1 MLFQTAYP
9 SPALAPFIKK
19 YWAMENCLP
28 AGEKHIQRI
37 VPSGL
42 PELIFYFGKRPEIT
56 SSEKSI
62 PENACV
68 SGQQTRFYDLQVS
81 GKLSLFSI
89 LFQPHG
95 AAQIFDVPINQL
107 FGQNVPLIFFA
118 NNEATDLETK
128 LQETNTFQEKVAI
141 AEKFLLARLKNYYKH
156 HEFKRINF
164 CLSEINRTKGVVS
177 TEKLSEVT
185 CLSRKQF
192 ERNFSAFVGTSPRQF
207 LKTVRFQNALHTKF
221 KQKSLSLTRLAFDCG
236 YYDQS
241 HMINDFKSL
250 SGYTPGE
257 YFACCEPYS
266 DYFE

>member
-1 MLFQTAYP
+1 MLFQTAVSSP
-9 SPALAPFIKK
+9 SLAPFIKK

-28 AGEKHIQRI
+28 AGVKHIQRI

-42 PELIFYFGKRPEIT
+42 PELIFYFEHRPKT
-56 SSEKSI
+56 VGNKKSI
-62 PENACV
+62 PENTCI
-68 SGQQTRFYDLQVS
+68 SGQQKGFYDLEVS

-95 AAQIFDVPINQL
+95 AAQIFNVPINQL
-107 FGQNVPLIFFA
+107 FEQNVPLKFIL
-118 NNEATDLETK
+118 NREATDLEAK
-128 LQETNTFQEKVAI
+128 LQETNTFQEKVFT
-141 AEKFLLARLKNYYKH
+141 AEKFLLARLKSNYKH
-156 HEFKRINF
+156 HEFSRINS
-164 CLSEINRTKGVVS
+164 CLSEINRAKGLVS
-177 TEKLSEVT
+177 TEKLSELA

-221 KQKSLSLTRLAFDCG
+221 RQKSMSLTQLACDCG

-241 HMINDFKSL
+241 HMINDFKKL
-250 SGYTPGE
+250 SGFTPGE

>member
-1 MLFQTAYP
+1 MLFQTAFP
-9 SPALAPFIKK
+9 TPALAPFIKK
-19 YWAMENCLP
+19 YWALENCLP
-28 AGEKHIQRI
+28 AGEKHFQRI

-42 PELIFYFGKRPEIT
+42 PELIFYFGERPHIT
-56 SSEKSI
+56 GSEKSI

-81 GKLSLFSI
+81 GNLSLFSI

-95 AAQIFDVPINQL
+95 AAQIFNVPINQL
-107 FGQNVPLIFFA
+107 FEQNVPLVFIV
-118 NNEATDLETK
+118 NHEATDLEAK
-128 LQETNTFQEKVAI
+128 LQETSTFQQKVAV
-141 AEKFLLARLKNYYKH
+141 AEKFLLTRLKNNYKH
-156 HEFKRINF
+156 YEFNRINF
-164 CLSEINRTKGVVS
+164 CLSEINRTKGLVS
-177 TEKLSEVT
+177 TEQLSELT

-192 ERNFSAFVGTSPRQF
+192 ERNFAAFVGMSPRQF
-207 LKTVRFQNALHTKF
+207 LKTVRFQHALHTRF
-221 KQKSLSLTRLAFDCG
+221 KQQSLSLTQLAFDCG

-241 HMINDFKSL
+241 HMINDFKKL